1 MLKQPDAVI
10 IFIVLAA
17 VIGIF
22 ILSSSNASPL
32 LIAAMTMFFGALF
45 GVRLRK
51 TRSAARN
58 ADTDREKAGQE
69 NTGAA
74 TGDESAPAKAKSES
88 AQQAGGTP
96 SSSTTMTAVR
106 PKSSG
111 EASAASQVEMLK
123 NLVSSVS
130 EGITFKDA
138 QGRYL
143 SANAAFAQMLGS
155 RPSEIVG
162 RDDAGVFG
170 LLTAKSLLAS
180 DDVAAAEG
188 KVSTTL
194 EVPLPSGP
202 RFFEITKSSV
212 NNDDD
217 GLEGIV
223 AVWRDVT
230 EQALYR
236 IRREKA
242 MSETIMAFTKS
253 IELRDSYLGDHA
265 QRLAQLSAA
274 VADEMRV
281 DDDTSTTVELAAY
294 LSQIGKLGVDA
305 NLLSQ
310 QRRFT
315 EQEIKEVQK
324 HVHHTANSLRDLDFG

>member
-242 MSETIMAFTKS
+242 MSETIMAFT
-253 IELRDSYLGDHA
+253 
-265 QRLAQLSAA
+265 
-274 VADEMRV
+274 
-281 DDDTSTTVELAAY
+281 
-294 LSQIGKLGVDA
+294 
-305 NLLSQ
+305 
-310 QRRFT
+310 
-315 EQEIKEVQK
+315 
-324 HVHHTANSLRDLDFG
+324 